1 MAGLL
6 LPRFFVSFH
15 FRGVSGDHYGTESGR
30 AKEVTFLK
38 FIFFP
43 SAKMKGRTKFVRFC
57 MTIVLLVVED
67 VCSLA
72 LL

>member
-38 FIFFP
+38 FFIF
-43 SAKMKGRTKFVRFC
+43 SIGEDKGTQNFVR
-57 MTIVLLVVED
+57 
-67 VCSLA
+67 
-72 LL
+72 

>member
-15 FRGVSGDHYGTESGR
+15 FRGVSGDHHGTESGR
-30 AKEVTFLK
+30 AKEVTFLTFFFFSGEDEGTHK
-38 FIFFP
+38 FL
-43 SAKMKGRTKFVRFC
+43 RFC
-57 MTIVLLVVED
+57 ITTVQLVVE
-67 VCSLA
+67 VICSLA